1 MSRLAEFTSFM
12 QNKMVGYTEL
22 LTKYNGLKEKECA
35 VMTQTGGKK
44 ERKELLLRMKEKKT
58 LSKEEQLELEHIE
71 RESDI
76 EANYRRN
83 IRTIQTRKERAEED
97 AERIYLSAIAKAEA
111 IREQSRIKAMNEYE
125 KAEEYYNRERDSSI
139 TKHTRTYSTKK
150 TSFEIQKEALE
161 DQRNLT
167 IKTATELAIDT
178 QKRDLLTKMQAIIDA
193 LQLSKNQAPLA
204 DREKLPAIPV
214 LPEVMVS
221 QYTPQPMSSAVK
233 EIYDMEAEN
242 SVLREE
248 FRMKRRERDR
258 ADREREREESVRKPT
273 VYGFIHEL
281 EGRPYVKPC
290 YNPPVPDYEEVNAE
304 TPCDF
309 FTKE

>member
-12 QNKMVGYTEL
+12 QNKMVAYTEL

-35 VMTQTGGKK
+35 VMTQTEGKK
-44 ERKELLLRMKEKKT
+44 EKREMFLRMKENNT
-58 LSKEEQLELEHIE
+58 LSKEDNEELNFINKEHDIDMNYERNLEVI
-71 RESDI
+71 
-76 EANYRRN
+76 RRKKDN
-83 IRTIQTRKERAEED
+83 
-97 AERIYLSAIAKAEA
+97 A
-111 IREQSRIKAMNEYE
+111 IREAEASYE
-125 KAEEYYNRERDSSI
+125 RGLEYYKSE
-139 TKHTRTYSTKK
+139 
-150 TSFEIQKEALE
+150 KEASLRSLNRTHTAKKNMLE
-161 DQRNLT
+161 LQKKRIEGERSIS

-178 QKRDLLTKMQAIIDA
+178 QKRDILTQMKSIIDIMEV
-193 LQLSKNQAPLA
+193 SRKQAPLS
-204 DREKLPAIPV
+204 DQEKLPSIPV
-214 LPEVMVS
+214 LPEVIVS
-221 QYTPQPMSSAVK
+221 QYVPQPMSSAVK

-290 YNPPVPDYEEVNAE
+290 YNPPVPDYEEEE
-304 TPCDF
+304 TSP